1 MPQFKKNSNLKPE
14 KMKKLYTLLAF
25 TALAVTAN
33 AQSSDAGKATP
44 ISTMPFVHTASADRI
59 LNPDTT
65 GLVNF
70 VDFLPEF
77 APSGNAV
84 IYGYL
89 GGGFIYGNNV
99 STNVLR
105 ICGQGYDNL
114 GPIPVKIIGALLWFG
129 GQESDMGSSPT
140 SKVVISGYDVT
151 ANRSRNTNGSGTFN
165 STVNNWPGPAATAK
179 CSADLLFSDID
190 TLGFNYVPFTT
201 PATFVDDFA
210 LVMDVTNL
218 AAGDT
223 VGLVSDDQNDALNID
238 LTWHKIGT
246 NWYVTD
252 QLFSNPAGPDFGSGG
267 LDNNIAM
274 WAVVADATGVNEF
287 FNGMKLTTYPNPAV
301 NNVSVEYTLENASTG
316 VSLVVFAPNGKKVI
330 ENVYGNQNAGTY
342 KVNVDASNLAA
353 GTYFYQLNAGGRHFT
368 KQLVIT
374 K

>member
-1 MPQFKKNSNLKPE
+1 
-14 KMKKLYTLLAF
+14 MKKLYTLVAF
-25 TALAVTAN
+25 TALAVSAN
-33 AQSSDAGKATP
+33 AQSSEAGKATP
-44 ISTMPFVHTASADRI
+44 ITTIPFVHTASADRI

-84 IYGYL
+84 IYGYT
-89 GGGFIYGNNV
+89 GGGFIYGNNI

-140 SKVVISGYDVT
+140 SKVVISGFDVS
-151 ANRSRNTNGSGTFN
+151 ANKSRNTNGSGTFN
-165 STVNNWPGPAATAK
+165 SSVNNWPGPNATAK

-201 PATFVDDFA
+201 PATFADDFA
-210 LVMDVTNL
+210 LVMDVTAL

-274 WAVVADATGVNEF
+274 WAVVADATGVNEY

-316 VSLVVFAPNGKKVI
+316 VSLVVFAPNGTKVI